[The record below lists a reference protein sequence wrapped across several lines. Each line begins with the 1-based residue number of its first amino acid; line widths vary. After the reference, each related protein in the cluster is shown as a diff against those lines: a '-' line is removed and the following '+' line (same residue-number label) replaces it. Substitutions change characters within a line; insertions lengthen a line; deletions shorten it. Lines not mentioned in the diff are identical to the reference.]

1 MLQFEDKE
9 IPTTLAEIAASSRTA
24 LLIWDLENAIAP
36 NAFNYQEILPNLQ
49 KLAAV
54 ARAAGVPVFYS
65 VQTNYSVHEEAAP
78 WIRVRMKRGN
88 VSDPRALAA
97 KEKDDPHGREI
108 VEGLKPEPGDTVFQK
123 RRPDAFIGTDLDLM
137 LRSRGVRAIV
147 IGGVATEGG
156 VEGTARTGRNL
167 GYDMVVLKDGSG
179 SRSRD
184 NHELALK
191 LMEKMFL
198 DLATCEEVGAV
209 WRR

>member
-1 MLQFEDKE
+1 MLQFEGKQ
-9 IPTTLAEIAASSRTA
+9 ISTTLAEIAAPSRAA

-36 NAFNYQEILPNLQ
+36 NAFNYQEIVANLK
-49 KLAAV
+49 KLAAA

-65 VQTNYSVHEEAAP
+65 VQTNYSVHEEAPP

-88 VSDPRALAA
+88 VSDPRDLVA

-108 VEGLKPEPGDTVFQK
+108 VDGLKPEAGDTIFQK

-147 IGGVATEGG
+147 VGGVATEGG

-167 GYDMVVLKDGSG
+167 GYDMVVLRDGSG
-179 SRSRD
+179 SRSREAHD
-184 NHELALK
+184 LAVK
-191 LMEKMFL
+191 LMERMFL
-198 DLATCEEVGAV
+198 DLATCEEVAAV